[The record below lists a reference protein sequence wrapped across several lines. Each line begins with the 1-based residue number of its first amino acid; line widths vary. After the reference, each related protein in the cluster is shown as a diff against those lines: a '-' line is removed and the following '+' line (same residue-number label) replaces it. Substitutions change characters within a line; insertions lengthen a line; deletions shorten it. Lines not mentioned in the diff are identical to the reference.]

1 MGMTRENIKEREMI
15 IPKYHDRIM
24 REIKKYPNFILFE
37 DPKTKVK
44 KCFTYEELQR
54 KDEKP
59 KSKGEVI

>member
-1 MGMTRENIKEREMI
+1 MTRENIKEGEMI

-24 REIKKYPNFILFE
+24 KEIKKYPNFILFE

-54 KDEKP
+54 TDEKL
-59 KSKGEVI
+59 KRR